1 MTHTMNTHRTY
12 KVGRDGV
19 IVGVFDEP
27 DMVYMISCGKVVGSD
42 DYWTEGM
49 STWAKVSSKSTWTVS
64 SLSIPPGLPP
74 ALPSTPRSSIPSRTA
89 APRQKTSFFSIW
101 WKTTLVIY
109 IACACLGYLNSGEYG
124 LGYMLGQG
132 LLSAPLSALF
142 FGGII
147 YAFSK
152 NTGPDR
158 TKGSDHSEIVKQ
170 FDRSKILK
178 K

>member
-1 MTHTMNTHRTY
+1 MTHAMNIHRTY
-12 KVGRDGV
+12 KVGR
-19 IVGVFDEP
+19 
-27 DMVYMISCGKVVGSD
+27 
-42 DYWTEGM
+42 
-49 STWAKVSSKSTWTVS
+49 
-64 SLSIPPGLPP
+64 
-74 ALPSTPRSSIPSRTA
+74 
-89 APRQKTSFFSIW
+89 
-101 WKTTLVIY
+101 
-109 IACACLGYLNSGEYG
+109 
-124 LGYMLGQG
+124 GQG

-158 TKGSDHSEIVKQ
+158 TKASDHSEIVKQ